1 MKSEWRVQRN
11 YVVGETLFVVYRLR
25 DIDKEDHSGNREN
38 PEDNAVFHSRSEAEA
53 RAAELNKE
61 EAERFWKHKE

>member
-11 YVVGETLFVVYRLR
+11 YVVGETLFIVYRLR

-38 PEDNAVFHSRSEAEA
+38 PEENAVFHTRAEAEA
-53 RAAELNKE
+53 RAKELNKE
-61 EAERFWKHKE
+61 EAERFWRK